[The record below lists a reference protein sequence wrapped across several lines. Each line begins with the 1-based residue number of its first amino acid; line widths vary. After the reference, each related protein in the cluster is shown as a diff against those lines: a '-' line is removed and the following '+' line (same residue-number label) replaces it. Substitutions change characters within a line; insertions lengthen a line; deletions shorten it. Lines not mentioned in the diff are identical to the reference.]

1 LNVSSP
7 KSSARDLPRKV
18 GFAVFGR
25 LPRRVRVLAVRA
37 GTPGFTVGALVLLQ
51 REGDRSSVLLVHQR
65 HTRQWALPGGLLRR
79 GEGAPQGVR
88 REVAEEIGLT
98 LDEAQTA
105 HAVGVI
111 VDPRPRR
118 VDVLFACSLPADAP
132 TPAPHHVEVNE
143 VRWCTVADLPAITAI
158 TAQVLK
164 EYVELGLLD
173 GPD

>member
-1 LNVSSP
+1 MAAFDSL
-7 KSSARDLPRKV
+7 RKL
-18 GFAVFGR
+18 GFTVFGR

-79 GEGAPQGVR
+79 GEGAPEGVR
-88 REVAEEIGLT
+88 REVSEELGLT
-98 LDEAQTA
+98 LDLDQTA

-118 VDVLFACSLPADAP
+118 VDVLFACSLAADAP
-132 TPAPHHVEVNE
+132 SPLAHHVEVAE
-143 VRWCTVADLPAITAI
+143 VRWCTVSDLPAVTAI
-158 TAQVLK
+158 TAQVLA
-164 EYVELGLLD
+164 EYEALGLL
-173 GPD
+173 GSA

>member
-1 LNVSSP
+1 MPSSSLDP
-7 KSSARDLPRKV
+7 VRKL

-79 GEGAPQGVR
+79 GEGAPDGVR
-88 REVAEEIGLT
+88 REVREELGLV
-98 LDEAQTA
+98 LDETETA

-111 VDPRPRR
+111 IDPRPRR
-118 VDVLFACSLPADAP
+118 VDVLFASTLPADAP
-132 TPAPHHVEVNE
+132 TPTPHHVEVNE
-143 VRWCTVADLPAITAI
+143 VRWCSMGDLPAITAI
-158 TAQVLK
+158 TAQVLS
-164 EYVELGLLD
+164 EYEGLGLF
-173 GPD
+173 GAG